1 MRRIFTALAMLDI
14 MNTTTPKAL
23 PYVDNKHIFMPLNKT
38 RYEYLNLRY
47 RFVGMG
53 VTGEFVEL
61 SVNGARVIKNRKDE
75 NLHHWGRTEY
85 ELFTALGESG
95 WQLISHDVQGD
106 GNNAVA
112 VHYVKFC
119 RTIPHSSDLT

>member
-1 MRRIFTALAMLDI
+1 
-14 MNTTTPKAL
+14 MNTTIATPS
-23 PYVDNKHIFMPLNKT
+23 VNNDHIFTPLTET

-95 WQLISHDVQGD
+95 WQPISHDVQGD

-119 RTIPHSSDLT
+119 RTIPNPSGLA